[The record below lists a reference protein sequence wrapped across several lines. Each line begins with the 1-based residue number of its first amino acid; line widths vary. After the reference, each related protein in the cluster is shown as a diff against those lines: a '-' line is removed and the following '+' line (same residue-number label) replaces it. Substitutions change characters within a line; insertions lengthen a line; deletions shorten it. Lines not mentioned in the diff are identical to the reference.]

1 MIEKTTLPNGLRIA
15 TVKIP
20 TISTSI
26 GIFIGAGAINED
38 RSKEYGLSHF
48 LEHMA
53 FKGTPTRDSNH
64 IAKEI
69 EYSGGHTNAYTS
81 YSHTAYYANVLK
93 EDVFKTLEILIDSTY
108 NSVFP
113 EKEIEVERNV
123 IKQEI
128 SRYNDS
134 QEDIAY
140 YNFQKAVYGDQPLG
154 SNIIGTPESLDG
166 IFRPDFIRYVDTWY
180 VPNNSIIVGSGDID
194 HDSFVAEVERLTQNL
209 NFKKI
214 NSVSP
219 SKYIGGISTFNRD
232 FEQINF
238 IMGFEGAPFTDFKS
252 SQGMKLLSNYL
263 GGGMSSPLFKEVR
276 EERGLVYEI
285 GAFASSYKESGIF
298 AIGGGTTPENMT
310 EVLRVSLAEV
320 EKVITDFDEDNFVRA
335 KNQTKMGLGRMQ
347 ESSGSLMKYVGSNW
361 LCGDDHL
368 YTFDHLLSSLNKFTA
383 DDMRSLAEKIL
394 KSKKSFSLVG
404 PVTGEIT
411 DYLSE
416 LSA

>member
-1 MIEKTTLPNGLRIA
+1 MIEKTVLPNGLRVA
-15 TVKIP
+15 TIKIP

-26 GIFIGAGAINED
+26 GIFVGAGAINENRD
-38 RSKEYGLSHF
+38 KEYGLSHF

-53 FKGTPTRDSNH
+53 FKGTPSRDSNH
-64 IAKEI
+64 IAREI

-93 EDVFKTLEILIDSTY
+93 EDIYKTLEILIDSTY
-108 NSVFP
+108 NSIFP

-128 SRYNDS
+128 ARYNDS

-140 YNFQKAVYGDQPLG
+140 YNFQKAIYGDQPLG
-154 SNIIGTPESLDG
+154 SNIIGTPESLDL
-166 IFRPDFIRYVDTWY
+166 INRSDFIRYVNTWY
-180 VPNNSIIVGSGDID
+180 TANNSIIVGSGDIN
-194 HDSFVAEVERLTQNL
+194 HKTFVEEVARLTGTL
-209 NFKKI
+209 THKPVSKI
-214 NSVSP
+214 QS
-219 SKYIGGISTFNRD
+219 SKYIGGYQTFNRD

-238 IMGFEGAPFTDFKS
+238 LLGLEGSAYTDFKK
-252 SQGMKLLSNYL
+252 SQGSKLLANYL

-276 EERGLVYEI
+276 EARGLVYEI
-285 GAFASSYKESGIF
+285 GAFASSYRESGVF
-298 AIGGGTTPENMT
+298 GVGGGTTPENMI
-310 EVLRVSLAEV
+310 EVIKVTLNEI
-320 EKVITDFDEDNFVRA
+320 EKIITDFDEDNFVRA

-368 YTFDHLLSSLNKFTA
+368 YSFDHLLGSLNDLTEN
-383 DDMRSLAEKIL
+383 DMKELAEELL

-404 PVTGEIT
+404 PITTEISDFIKDLT
-411 DYLSE
+411 
-416 LSA
+416 A